1 MFAETGCR
9 YVLDPHTAVGVKVAR
24 QLFSQ
29 THKQLPIESSEHDV
43 SAKVILATA
52 HHIKFPEAVGAA
64 CGDQSVSIP
73 KSAKFEGIFSIYKII
88 VNKTG
93 KTCLLF
99 YNL

>member
-9 YVLDPHTAVGVKVAR
+9 CVLDPHTAVGVKVAR

-29 THKQLPIESSEHDV
+29 THELPVKRCSEHDV

-52 HHIKFPEAVGAA
+52 HHVKFPEAVGAA

-93 KTCLLF
+93 NSLLF

>member
-9 YVLDPHTAVGVKVAR
+9 CVLDPHTAVGVKVAR

-29 THKQLPIESSEHDV
+29 THEPVERCSEHDV

-52 HHIKFPEAVGAA
+52 HHVKFPEAVGAA

-93 KTCLLF
+93 NSLLF